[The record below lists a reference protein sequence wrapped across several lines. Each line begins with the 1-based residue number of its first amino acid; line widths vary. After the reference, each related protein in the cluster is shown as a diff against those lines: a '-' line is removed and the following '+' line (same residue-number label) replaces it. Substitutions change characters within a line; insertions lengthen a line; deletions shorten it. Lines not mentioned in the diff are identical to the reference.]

1 VIPKDAP
8 RYLRNLEIVFEQ
20 FECIGH
26 LKWCESGSLELLD
39 WQRTITAIKP
49 HLAQS
54 SHLAIKMIFPPDMGR
69 MYGRPYDFREEDYTF
84 SPEEFQHRKKCYFNT
99 VLPLA
104 RLRGHLKHLIIWI
117 AGDMDEPG
125 TEGTEG
131 RQDTEYSEKWSRELT
146 SRVMGAAYKL
156 PTSDDYEA
164 SGQPEPLFMG
174 TGYWL
179 VDTDFCG

>member
-1 VIPKDAP
+1 MLLQYRPALGAIARP
-8 RYLRNLEIVFEQ
+8 LETPH
-20 FECIGH
+20 H
-26 LKWCESGSLELLD
+26 LDCG
-39 WQRTITAIKP
+39 
-49 HLAQS
+49 
-54 SHLAIKMIFPPDMGR
+54 G
-69 MYGRPYDFREEDYTF
+69 
-84 SPEEFQHRKKCYFNT
+84 
-99 VLPLA
+99 
-104 RLRGHLKHLIIWI
+104 
-117 AGDMDEPG
+117 MDEPG

-146 SRVMGAAYKL
+146 SRVMGASYKL